1 MSEINEI
8 IKIADIHQKRI
19 QMAVDGLQYYLP
31 FTADKI
37 TTLAEREIL
46 LTELLVA
53 RFGKLQDLLGNKI
66 INTFLMLQ
74 EEYSDNL
81 TMLDKIN
88 KLERLGIVENAQDW
102 KQMRSIRNHVAH
114 EYPDNPELTAGYL
127 NEIVRL
133 TPKLLTI
140 LENLKIKLIAR

>member
-1 MSEINEI
+1 MSEISEI
-8 IKIADIHQKRI
+8 IKIADIHQNRI
-19 QMAVDGLQYYLP
+19 QMAINGLQHYLP
-31 FTADKI
+31 FTANKI
-37 TTLAEREIL
+37 TTLAERELL

-66 INTFLMLQ
+66 INTFLVLQ

-88 KLERLGIVENAQDW
+88 KLERLGIIENAQDW
-102 KQMRSIRNHVAH
+102 KQMRSIRNHAAH

-127 NEIVRL
+127 NEIVKL

-140 LENLKIKLIAR
+140 LENLKIKLSTH